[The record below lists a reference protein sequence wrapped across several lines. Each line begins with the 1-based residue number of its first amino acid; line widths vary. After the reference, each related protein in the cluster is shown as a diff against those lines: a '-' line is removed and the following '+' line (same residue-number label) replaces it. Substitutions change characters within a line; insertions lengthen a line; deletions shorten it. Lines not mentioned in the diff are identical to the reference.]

1 MKNKILPCIIGI
13 ITGIANGFLGSGGG
27 TVVVPC
33 LEKFMKTEPHK
44 AHATAIAI
52 ILPLTVI
59 SAFLYYY
66 KLHVDLKPLGLV
78 SIGGIAGGLTGAK
91 LLNKISVKYLHY
103 IFGGIMIIAG
113 VKSLLWH

>member
-44 AHATAIAI
+44 AHATAIA
-52 ILPLTVI
+52 
-59 SAFLYYY
+59 LYC
-66 KLHVDLKPLGLV
+66 L
-78 SIGGIAGGLTGAK
+78 
-91 LLNKISVKYLHY
+91 
-103 IFGGIMIIAG
+103 
-113 VKSLLWH
+113 

>member
-59 SAFLYYY
+59 SAFCITINFILT
-66 KLHVDLKPLGLV
+66 LKP
-78 SIGGIAGGLTGAK
+78 
-91 LLNKISVKYLHY
+91 
-103 IFGGIMIIAG
+103 
-113 VKSLLWH
+113 